1 MPSTPGFPLLERTRR
16 YARTR
21 FVGSHI
27 CSIKLVVKAR
37 CWSNAVNV
45 CCRPCGGDGVPPAP
59 SPPWCCRPF
68 CCSAFIELFHLLLAL
83 KDSAL
88 RPVRL
93 LWLRL
98 TSPLLSRAIARA
110 VVRCIRTRAEISSGK
125 ACLLLAD
132 PSDLPYSVPN
142 DNRASPSLAGLP
154 NAEMALYPLSVR
166 RIPDFVVGF
175 LQIPPRG
182 GHPCLDGW
190 FRSSRSMGDFHPL
203 NTSHTEHTRVRP
215 RLNTAVA
222 ARSSRILFVE
232 VAPSISVPSGLP

>member
-1 MPSTPGFPLLERTRR
+1 M
-16 YARTR
+16 
-21 FVGSHI
+21 
-27 CSIKLVVKAR
+27 
-37 CWSNAVNV
+37 NV

-68 CCSAFIELFHLLLAL
+68 CCSAFIEIFHLLLAL

-110 VVRCIRTRAEISSGK
+110 VVRCVRTRAEISSGK

-166 RIPDFVVGF
+166 RIHDFVVGF
-175 LQIPPRG
+175 LQILPRG

-203 NTSHTEHTRVRP
+203 NTSHTEHTKAEPYSTSIYIRVSGSTSITR
-215 RLNTAVA
+215 AVA
-222 ARSSRILFVE
+222 PHLCSRAKLRIFCSNSLS
-232 VAPSISVPSGLP
+232 ALRLAALIRN

>member
-1 MPSTPGFPLLERTRR
+1 M
-16 YARTR
+16 
-21 FVGSHI
+21 
-27 CSIKLVVKAR
+27 
-37 CWSNAVNV
+37 NV

-110 VVRCIRTRAEISSGK
+110 VVRCVRTRAEISSGK

-166 RIPDFVVGF
+166 RIHDFVVGF

-203 NTSHTEHTRVRP
+203 NTSHTEHTKAEPYPTEHVGRP
-215 RLNTAVA
+215 KRLSYAGTRIFLPRWRQAFT
-222 ARSSRILFVE
+222 RSCR
-232 VAPSISVPSGLP
+232 ADM